1 MKEIHV
7 YCQNKE
13 ITARCLGKQLKNFH
27 FLKNKTHTHTHKI
40 LLMKSIDH
48 FKIKQG
54 SIIKGKTM
62 IQEYINRYNKIFSLK
77 KFRTKPVTIPLI

>member
-1 MKEIHV
+1 
-7 YCQNKE
+7 
-13 ITARCLGKQLKNFH
+13 
-27 FLKNKTHTHTHKI
+27 
-40 LLMKSIDH
+40 MKSTDH

-54 SIIKGKTM
+54 SIIKDKTM